1 MPASG
6 KALPLALAIL
16 FAACGPTAI
25 HQDTAEA
32 AVVIRYEHFRTCS
45 GFLGQ
50 EGQFFAYRIVEVE
63 NQAPTPFTV
72 RPSLFRFSG
81 GDLPGSAP
89 VLSVPEFS
97 DLEVAPGARE
107 ASTEVFLVQRGET
120 GPPPRGPLLL
130 EYAAPGVRMVHDG
143 TEPGYEGVRGCDE
156 FNT

>member
-6 KALPLALAIL
+6 KALPLALAVL
-16 FAACGPTAI
+16 FTGCGPTAVNE
-25 HQDTAEA
+25 DAAEPT
-32 AVVIRYEHFRTCS
+32 VVIRYQHFRTCS

-50 EGQFFAYRIVEVE
+50 EGQFFAYRIVDVE
-63 NQAPTPFTV
+63 NHAPTPFTL

-81 GDLPGSAP
+81 GDPSGSAP

-97 DLEVAPGARE
+97 DLEVAPETRA
-107 ASTEVFLVQRGET
+107 ASTESFLVQRGE
-120 GPPPRGPLLL
+120 PEAPPRSPLLL
-130 EYAAPGVRMVHDG
+130 EYAEPGVRMVHDG